1 MFQSTTV
8 VHHNILIKVFLATFR
23 KPLCLNQLFL
33 LDVDTEGMKIRATQ
47 IIVEARSQLSLE

>member
-8 VHHNILIKVFLATFR
+8 VHHNLLIKVFLATFR

-33 LDVDTEGMKIRATQ
+33 DADTKGKKIRATQ